1 MLLYIQINNDTKEVI
16 GYSTSKMHDE
26 DIIVDSNNVENR
38 FMNMPMFYN
47 YKNKKIVFDEERY
60 NNFLNKKKRNILT
73 NEQKLGQQISDL
85 EIQIMMLQQLLIS
98 NNKKE
103 REIDG

>member
-38 FMNMPMFYN
+38 FMNMPMFYS

-60 NNFLNKKKRNILT
+60 NNFLNKKKKNILT

>member
-26 DIIVDSNNVENR
+26 DIIIDSNDLEDR
-38 FMNMPMFYN
+38 FMNMPMFYS

-60 NNFLNKKKRNILT
+60 NNFLNKKKKNILT

>member
-38 FMNMPMFYN
+38 FMNMPMFYS

-103 REIDG
+103 REIDD

>member
-60 NNFLNKKKRNILT
+60 NNFLNKKKKNILT

-103 REIDG
+103 REIDD

>member
-60 NNFLNKKKRNILT
+60 NIFLNKKKKNILT

>member
-60 NNFLNKKKRNILT
+60 NNFLNKKKKNILT

-85 EIQIMMLQQLLIS
+85 EIQIMMLQQLLMS
-98 NNKKE
+98 NDKGGEK
-103 REIDG
+103 

>member
-38 FMNMPMFYN
+38 FMDMPMFYN

-60 NNFLNKKKRNILT
+60 NNFLNKKKKNILT

>member
-60 NNFLNKKKRNILT
+60 NNFLNKKKKNILT

-85 EIQIMMLQQLLIS
+85 EIQLMMLQQLLMS
-98 NNKKE
+98 NDKGGEK
-103 REIDG
+103 

>member
-103 REIDG
+103 REIDD

>member
-60 NNFLNKKKRNILT
+60 NNFLNKKKKNILT

-98 NNKKE
+98 NNKKG

>member
-16 GYSTSKMHDE
+16 GYATSKMHDE

-38 FMNMPMFYN
+38 FMNMPMFYS

-60 NNFLNKKKRNILT
+60 NNFLNKKKKNILT

-98 NNKKE
+98 NNKKG

>member
-60 NNFLNKKKRNILT
+60 NNFLNKKKKNILT